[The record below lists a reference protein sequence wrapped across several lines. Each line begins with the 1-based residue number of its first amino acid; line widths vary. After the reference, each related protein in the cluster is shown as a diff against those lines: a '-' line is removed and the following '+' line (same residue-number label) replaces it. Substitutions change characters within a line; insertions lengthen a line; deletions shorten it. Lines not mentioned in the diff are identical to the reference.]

1 MKPST
6 TSSASTL
13 PVLVTFTMYSPN
25 GGISSN
31 FGKCAPVFFFVSSSN
46 VCSGFKETSL
56 GGADSTAYLWMDMD
70 GYGWVV
76 DGWMDK
82 WMDKWTDGWITTSHE
97 SSIFNTAHGYP
108 ACIGG
113 SLLLRR

>member
-25 GGISSN
+25 GGISSS

-46 VCSGFKETSL
+46 ICSGFKETSL

-70 GYGWVV
+70 GYGWVGGWV
-76 DGWMDK
+76 GGLMDG
-82 WMDKWTDGWITTSHE
+82 
-97 SSIFNTAHGYP
+97 
-108 ACIGG
+108 
-113 SLLLRR
+113 